1 MSKPYCKT
9 RGVTECILLVTQRIS
24 KYPLIIESLIKLD
37 KALSKQ
43 LSLQLNQDLL
53 TANIEKLIKV
63 EISELDQCFVNIRQ
77 IIFNV
82 DDQVAEKE
90 REHRLLKIYNKID
103 AKSTAT
109 MNGKKFR
116 KSDLLSDKRKLQFE
130 TICTYRNPHSK
141 QAKNAIDCLLIILS
155 DVIGMGRLIAVSSS
169 KR

>member
-9 RGVTECILLVTQRIS
+9 RGIQECILLTTQRIT

-43 LSLQLNQDLL
+43 FSLQLNQDEQ
-53 TANIEKLIKV
+53 TANIEKLLKI
-63 EISELDQCFVNIRQ
+63 EMIELDQCFVNIRQ

-109 MNGKKFR
+109 VNGKKFR

-141 QAKNAIDCLLIILS
+141 QAKSIDCLLIILS
-155 DVIGMGRLIAVSSS
+155 DVIGKMSI
-169 KR
+169 